1 MSKKIGKFT
10 ESHLLSVAEGVVK
23 DKTSGSTLLDT
34 DAEERIPKF
43 KLCGKYYMMMHA
55 LVMSLLE
62 KNRTYFHF

>member
-1 MSKKIGKFT
+1 M
-10 ESHLLSVAEGVVK
+10 VK
-23 DKTSGSTLLDT
+23 DKTSGSALLDT

-62 KNRTYFHF
+62 KNELIFISNT

>member
-23 DKTSGSTLLDT
+23 DKTSGSALLDT

-43 KLCGKYYMMMHA
+43 KLCGMYYIDDA
-55 LVMSLLE
+55 CVSYVVAG
-62 KNRTYFHF
+62 KK

>member
-23 DKTSGSTLLDT
+23 DKTSGSALLDA

-43 KLCGKYYMMMHA
+43 KLCGM
-55 LVMSLLE
+55 
-62 KNRTYFHF
+62 YFDDACVSYVVVGKK